1 MKINRKKRMLLL
13 NSYEKKSLRKRRL
26 FVPELKDEFK
36 VGGLCLVFKA
46 CPGTCFN
53 PVVVCRDGTAIVR
66 SIEPAVERFRISR
79 TFYSCSEEFT
89 ADVGRLNICAHL
101 VTGY

>member
-1 MKINRKKRMLLL
+1 MEINRKKRMILL

-36 VGGLCLVFKA
+36 VGGRCLIFKA

-53 PVVVCRDGTAIVR
+53 PVVICRNGTAIVG

-79 TFYSCSEEFT
+79 TVRICSEEFT
-89 ADVGRLNICAHL
+89 ADVGRFDICVHL

>member
-79 TFYSCSEEFT
+79 TFCICSDEFT
-89 ADVGRLNICAHL
+89 ADVSRLSTRINLIA
-101 VTGY
+101 GF